1 MKTEIDY
8 VVRQHCRNGMIVL
21 ARYTDR
27 MKMLYE
33 NPTID
38 KTKFIVIETET
49 LFCRYNEID
58 GREMVWEGMP
68 ELKPLTGN

>member
-1 MKTEIDY
+1 MKIEIDY
-8 VVRQHCRNGMIVL
+8 VVRQDCRNGMVIL

-38 KTKFIVIETET
+38 KSKFIVISDELT
-49 LFCRYNEID
+49 FSRYNEID
-58 GREMVWEGMP
+58 GKEMLWTHIDTS
-68 ELKPLTGN
+68 K